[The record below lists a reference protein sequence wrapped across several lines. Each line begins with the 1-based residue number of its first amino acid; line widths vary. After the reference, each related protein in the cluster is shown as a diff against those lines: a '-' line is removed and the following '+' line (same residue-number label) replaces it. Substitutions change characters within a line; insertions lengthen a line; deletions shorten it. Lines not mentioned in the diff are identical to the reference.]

1 MTVGQPEQPTQSGD
15 LARRIAASVSNWKR
29 KLLDLTRRNR
39 ALNFK
44 PTKVST
50 IAIVD
55 EQPAEVF
62 RRLYLQEASM
72 RFKADPTKPRREA
85 KLEEAEGIRIE
96 VEIDGEP
103 MDFESES
110 EQALE
115 FVPYDPTAIDEKH
128 RDDWLQTNLAPDAL
142 DHSLRRIEETARTAI
157 EEQGVNTL
165 FLALGMLQYRE
176 SRDSDAWVRAP
187 LVLLPVA
194 LARKSARTGFTISA
208 ADEDAIVNPA
218 LIEYLR
224 SNYGMALPDLPDS
237 EHIED
242 DYDLQEFLKGTTKAI
257 AGQPGWVVQ
266 TDMYLGLLSFQKLVM
281 FKDLEANA
289 NAIGSHRLVR
299 QLLSKAG
306 SSVYGLPGEIRDLPL
321 DQDFTPES
329 TYQVV
334 DADSSQMRAA
344 AAVVKGHDIV
354 IEGPPGTGKSQTI
367 TNLVAQALAAGKSV
381 LFVAEKMAALDVV
394 HRRLVEAGLGEFCL
408 ELHSSKA
415 NKRAVMKELSTALDA
430 SLLPMAGGAGAGRRL
445 PEVRGV
451 LEEYVKVVHEP
462 WGALARSP
470 YLVAGELGLLLDA
483 PKVSLKRDIDAIT
496 AEVLATT
503 RRALSDLATHGAAVG
518 VVSNH
523 PWRDATKTLYT
534 EDDLDEISEIARDIE
549 AGAAALLADGLS
561 AAARFGIPAPGTL
574 DDCETLTELADVLE
588 ESPGVGATILQSDA
602 WNSPPREAAVLL
614 ETGRKLRQLHGRLRP
629 KFADEA
635 FDVPHAADIAHIERK
650 SSGVRSFLAFL
661 DGRYRA
667 IKRRWLG
674 YRKPG
679 YSPALIEQANDLK
692 QVDQASGL
700 VRDLDGAE
708 ELGRS
713 LFGAFW
719 QGTTSDWDQLDRYLA
734 YVVRYRGVAMRR
746 GLAAEAA
753 RIAEQARPDVAAL
766 RAASTDATA
775 LRAKLVEMRKAVGW
789 PDDYLETSH
798 LTEIG
803 VRAHEIRGAMSRGP
817 GWAAFEGSRQRAA
830 VTVATEVV
838 DAAMAGQIP
847 FDQLESSFLRAFYM
861 KWMSGAVQARE
872 PLQRF
877 DTLTHEAMVREFR
890 DLDHKVLRQNR
901 AALTGLLRDRAQ
913 SKLQRPEAAASL
925 PRLQREMVK
934 QRRISPLR
942 RTLRDCNGAI
952 RAIKPCFMMSPLT
965 VAQYLDGSAPSFD
978 LVIFDEASQLPTE
991 DAVGAV
997 VRGKQLVVVG
1007 DPKQL
1012 PPTNFFSVST
1022 GTVSAPIGDDG
1033 SPLYEDSESV
1043 LEEFMGAAVP
1053 MSRLKWHYRSAHES
1067 LISFSNVNFYDADL
1081 HTFPSVVTD
1090 GDTTGLQFHFVEG
1103 GVYEGKGVNLVEARR
1118 IADEVVAFAKA
1129 QLDRKAVGERA
1140 LSLGV
1145 GTLNLRQ
1152 QLAILDEL
1160 EVRRRADPS
1169 IEPFF
1174 DRSGDE
1180 PFFVKN
1186 LENIQGDERDAIFLS
1201 ITYGRSSDGRIR
1213 YNFGPLNRENGWRR
1227 LNVLVTRARRQMK
1240 VFSSMRDHDINPSGA
1255 VSDGPRLLRE
1265 FLAYAEHRRLDG
1277 AIAAAMADA
1286 ESPFESDVAAELI
1299 RHGVRVQPQVGVSGY
1314 RVDLGVL
1321 DDEAPGRFVCG
1332 IECDG
1337 VGYHSMETVR
1347 DRDRLRQQVLEARGW
1362 IIHRVWSTDWFKD
1375 RRGQIE
1381 RLLTLINQSREEL
1394 KDQTRE
1400 AADAAKARAVE
1411 PVAPDAA
1418 APALPREPA
1427 GPDYSRPVLLEYVSF
1442 NGRDLSISGEILAA
1456 PPDLLAA
1463 VVSRIVDMEGPVH
1476 EADVIARIAGLWGT
1490 KAGSR
1495 IQDAIRNGCRLS
1507 ERKGMVTRRGPFYWR
1522 PDGSCRPR
1530 SRAEAGIPGDRIA
1543 PEEFAEAIKLVLA
1556 GGQAFP
1562 RQALITE
1569 TRAVMGYSRTG
1580 ALLEQAIGNVV
1591 DGLVAAGVLGEASRG
1606 LMLRQTAAGG
1616 ES

>member
-1 MTVGQPEQPTQSGD
+1 MKGQASANPTD
-15 LARRIAASVSNWKR
+15 LQQRIDASLANWKR

-50 IAIVD
+50 VAIVD

-62 RRLYLQEASM
+62 RHLYLQESSM
-72 RFKADPTKPRREA
+72 RFKADPSKPPKQGKREEDGGVRVE
-85 KLEEAEGIRIE
+85 LEFN
-96 VEIDGEP
+96 GEP
-103 MDFESES
+103 MDFESDG
-110 EQALE
+110 EQAME
-115 FVPYDPTAIDEKH
+115 FVPYDPTSIDEKH
-128 RDDWLQTNLAPDAL
+128 RDDWLQTNLAADAL
-142 DHSLRRIEETARTAI
+142 DHSLRRIEESARTAI

-194 LARKSARTGFTISA
+194 LMRKSARTGFSVSVG
-208 ADEDAIVNPA
+208 DEDAIVNPA
-218 LIEYLR
+218 LLEYLR
-224 SNYGMALPDLPDS
+224 SNYGIALPDLPDS
-237 EHIED
+237 ESISD

-266 TDMYLGLLSFQKLVM
+266 TDMYLGLFSFQKLVM
-281 FKDLEANA
+281 FKDLEANVG
-289 NAIGSHRLVR
+289 AIGSHRLVR
-299 QLLSKAG
+299 QLLSRAG
-306 SSVYGLPGEIRDLPL
+306 SSLHGLPHEIRELPL
-321 DQDFTPES
+321 DRDFTPES

-394 HRRLVEAGLGEFCL
+394 HRRLVDAGLGEFCL

-430 SLLPMAGGAGAGRRL
+430 SLLPVASGAAAGRRL

-451 LEEYVKVVHEP
+451 LAEYVKAVHEP
-462 WGALARSP
+462 WGALGKSP
-470 YLVAGELGLLLDA
+470 FLVAGVLGLLLDA
-483 PKVSLKRDIDAIT
+483 PKVPLKRDIDAI
-496 AEVLATT
+496 APEVLAAAQ
-503 RRALSDLATHGAAVG
+503 RALSDLAIHAAAVG
-518 VVSNH
+518 EVSKH
-523 PWRDATKTLYT
+523 PWRDTSKTLYT
-534 EDDLDEISEIARDIE
+534 EDDLDAVAALSKDLESRV
-549 AGAAALLADGLS
+549 AALLGDGAS
-561 AAARFGIPAPGTL
+561 VAKRFGVAAPATL
-574 DDCETLTELADVLE
+574 EECEALTELADVLE
-588 ESPGVGATILQSDA
+588 ASPGVRSAILQSEA
-602 WNSPPREAAVLL
+602 WNSPPRDAAILL
-614 ETGRKLRQLHGRLRP
+614 DTGRKLQKLHDRLRP
-629 KFADEA
+629 KLTDEA
-635 FDVPHAADIAHIERK
+635 FETPHAEEIAFVEQK
-650 SSGVRSFLAFL
+650 SSGIFSFLAFL
-661 DGRYRA
+661 NGRHRA
-667 IKRRWLG
+667 IKRRWTG

-679 YSPALIEQANDLK
+679 YSPSLLEQANDLK
-692 QVDQASGL
+692 QVDQASDL
-700 VRDLDGAE
+700 VRDLNGAE
-708 ELGRS
+708 DLGRS
-713 LFGAFW
+713 LFGDLWRGA
-719 QGTTSDWDQLDRYLA
+719 TSDWDRLDGYVA
-734 YVVRYRGVAMRR
+734 YVVRYRGVAIRR
-746 GLAAEAA
+746 GLAADAA
-753 RIAEQARPDVAAL
+753 GIAEQARPDVASLRDASAQAAAL
-766 RAASTDATA
+766 RGKLAAI
-775 LRAKLVEMRKAVGW
+775 RKAVGW
-789 PDDYLETSH
+789 PDDYLETSPVS
-798 LTEIG
+798 EIG
-803 VRAHEIRGAMSRGP
+803 ARVQEVAGAISRAP
-817 GWAAFEGSRQRAA
+817 GWAAFEGSRQRASD
-830 VTVATEVV
+830 TVAKEVV
-838 DAAMAGQIP
+838 DAAMSGEIL
-847 FDQLESSFLRAFYM
+847 FDQLVSAFLRAFYM
-861 KWMSGAVQARE
+861 KWMSGVVHARE
-872 PLQRF
+872 PLHRF

-890 DLDHKVLRQNR
+890 ELDHKVLRQNR
-901 AALTGLLRDRAQ
+901 AALIGLLRDRAQ
-913 SKLQRPEAAASL
+913 SNLQKPEASGSL
-925 PRLQREMVK
+925 PKLQREMVK

-978 LVIFDEASQLPTE
+978 MVIFDEASQLPTE
-991 DAVGAV
+991 DAVGAI
-997 VRGKQLVVVG
+997 VRGAQLVVVG

-1090 GDTTGLQFHFVEG
+1090 SDTAGLQFHFVEG
-1103 GVYEGKGVNLVEARR
+1103 GVYEGKGVNIIEARR
-1118 IADEVVAFAKA
+1118 IADEVVAFAKE
-1129 QLDRKAVGERA
+1129 QLDRKAKGEPS

-1160 EVRRRADPS
+1160 EVRRRDDPS

-1201 ITYGRSSDGRIR
+1201 ITYGPSPDGRIR

-1227 LNVLVTRARRQMK
+1227 LNVLVTRARRQMR
-1240 VFSSMRDHDINPSGA
+1240 VFSSMRDHDINPTGA

-1277 AIAAAMADA
+1277 AIAAAAADA
-1286 ESPFESDVAAELI
+1286 ESPFEADVAAELI
-1299 RHGVRVQPQVGVSGY
+1299 RRGVRVQPQVGVSGY
-1314 RVDLGVL
+1314 RIDLGVL

-1347 DRDRLRQQVLEARGW
+1347 DRDRLRQQVLEDRGW

-1375 RRGQIE
+1375 RQGQIE
-1381 RLLTLINQSREEL
+1381 RLLALITQSRESL
-1394 KDQTRE
+1394 KSEVSRQAEPETE
-1400 AADAAKARAVE
+1400 QQPE
-1411 PVAPDAA
+1411 PVTTA
-1418 APALPREPA
+1418 APATVPSLEPVGA
-1427 GPDYSRPVLLEYVSF
+1427 GYSRPVAADYEPFDGS
-1442 NGRDLSISGEILAA
+1442 DLRLGGEILAA
-1456 PPDLLAA
+1456 PAELLAA
-1463 VVSRIVDMEGPVH
+1463 VVARIVDVEGPVH
-1476 EADVIARIAGLWGT
+1476 EADVISRIAELWGT

-1495 IQDAIRNGCRLS
+1495 IQDAIRNGLRLS
-1507 ERKGMVTRRGPFYWR
+1507 ERSRTVARRGPFYWR
-1522 PDGSCRPR
+1522 PDGSCRAR
-1530 SRAEAGIPGDRIA
+1530 SRSGTGVPGDRIA

-1569 TRAVMGYSRTG
+1569 TRAVMGYNRTG

-1591 DGLVAAGVLGEASRG
+1591 DALVAAGILGEGSRG
-1606 LMLRQTAAGG
+1606 LILRQSATGG
-1616 ES
+1616 DS

>member
-1 MTVGQPEQPTQSGD
+1 MTGEQPELASGD
-15 LARRIAASVSNWKR
+15 LPRRIDASISNWKR

-44 PTKVST
+44 PAKVST

-62 RRLYLQEASM
+62 RHLYLQEATM
-72 RFKADPTKPRREA
+72 RFKADPSKPSRQEKRE
-85 KLEEAEGIRIE
+85 EVEGIRVDFE
-96 VEIDGEP
+96 FNGEP

-115 FVPYDPTAIDEKH
+115 FVPYDPASIEEKH
-128 RDDWLQTNLAPDAL
+128 RDDWLQTNVAPDAL
-142 DHSLRRIEETARTAI
+142 DHSLRRIEESARSAI

-187 LVLLPVA
+187 LVLLPAA
-194 LARKSARTGFTISA
+194 LTRKSARAGFAISA

-224 SNYGMALPDLPDS
+224 SNYGIALPDLPDS
-237 EHIED
+237 ENIAD
-242 DYDLQEFLKGTTKAI
+242 DYDLQEFLTGTTKAI
-257 AGQPGWVVQ
+257 AGQAGWAVQ
-266 TDMYLGLLSFQKLVM
+266 TDMYLSLFSFQKLVM

-289 NAIGSHRLVR
+289 DAIGAHRLIR
-299 QLLSKAG
+299 QLLSRAG
-306 SSVYGLPGEIRDLPL
+306 SSVHGLPGEIRELPL
-321 DQDFTPES
+321 DREFTPES

-415 NKRAVMKELSTALDA
+415 NKRAVMKDLSAALDA
-430 SLLPMAGGAGAGRRL
+430 SLLPIASGAAAGRRL

-451 LEEYVKVVHEP
+451 LAEYVKAVHEP
-462 WGALARSP
+462 WGSLAKSP

-483 PKVSLKRDIDAIT
+483 PKVPLKRDIDGVT
-496 AEVLATT
+496 ADALTAAE
-503 RRALSDLATHGAAVG
+503 RALADFATHGAVVG
-518 VVSNH
+518 VVSKH
-523 PWRDATKTLYT
+523 PWRDTSKTLYT
-534 EDDLDEISEIARDIE
+534 EDDLDAVAALAKDLES
-549 AGAAALLADGLS
+549 GAAALLAQGMSL
-561 AAARFGIPAPGTL
+561 AARFGVAAPGTL
-574 DDCETLTELADVLE
+574 EEYQALTELADVLE
-588 ESPGVGATILQSDA
+588 ASPGVGAAILQNEA
-602 WNSPPREAAVLL
+602 WNSPPREAVVLL
-614 ETGRKLRQLHGRLRP
+614 ETGRKLRKLHGRLRP
-629 KFADEA
+629 KFVDEA
-635 FDVPHAADIAHIERK
+635 FEVVHAEDIAHVEQK
-650 SSGVRSFLAFL
+650 SSGLLSFLAFL
-661 DGRYRA
+661 NGRYRA

-674 YRKPG
+674 YRKPD
-679 YSPALIEQANDLK
+679 YSATLIEQANDLK
-692 QVDQASGL
+692 QVDQASAL
-700 VRDLDGAE
+700 VRDLDGADD
-708 ELGRS
+708 LGRS
-713 LFGAFW
+713 LFGPLWKGAS
-719 QGTTSDWDQLDRYLA
+719 SDWDRLDGYVA
-734 YVVRYRGVAMRR
+734 YVVRYRSIAMQR

-753 RIAEQARPDVAAL
+753 GIAEQARPDVAAL
-766 RAASTDATA
+766 RAASTGAAA
-775 LRAKLVEMRKAVGW
+775 LRTLLVEIRKAVGW

-798 LTEIG
+798 LSEIG
-803 VRAHEIRGAMSRGP
+803 ARAHELGGTISRAP

-830 VTVATEVV
+830 TTIASEVV
-838 DAAMAGQIP
+838 DAAM
-847 FDQLESSFLRAFYM
+847 FDQVPFEQIVPAFRRAFYM
-861 KWMSGAVQARE
+861 KWMSGVVQARE
-872 PLQRF
+872 PLHRF

-890 DLDHKVLRQNR
+890 ELDFKVLRQNR
-901 AALTGLLRDRAQ
+901 AALIGLLRDRAQ
-913 SKLQRPEAAASL
+913 SNLQKPEVSASL

-978 LVIFDEASQLPTE
+978 MVIFDEASQLPTE
-991 DAVGAV
+991 DSVGAV
-997 VRGKQLVVVG
+997 VRGNQLVVVG

-1022 GTVSAPIGDDG
+1022 GTVSAPMGDDG

-1067 LISFSNVNFYDADL
+1067 LISFSNVSFYDADL

-1090 GDTTGLQFHFVEG
+1090 GDTTGLQFHFVEN
-1103 GVYEGKGVNLVEARR
+1103 GVYEGKGVNLIEARR
-1118 IADEVVAFAKA
+1118 IADEVVAFAKV
-1129 QLDRKAVGERA
+1129 QLERKAKSEHSI
-1140 LSLGV
+1140 SLGV

-1160 EVRRRADPS
+1160 EVRRRDDPS

-1174 DRSGDE
+1174 DRTGDE

-1201 ITYGRSSDGRIR
+1201 ITYGKSPDGRIR

-1227 LNVLVTRARRQMK
+1227 LNVLVTRARRQMR

-1255 VSDGPRLLRE
+1255 VSEGPRLLRE

-1277 AIAAAMADA
+1277 QIVTGTADA
-1286 ESPFESDVAAELI
+1286 ESPFERDVAAELI
-1299 RHGVRVQPQVGVSGY
+1299 RRGVRVQPQVGVSGY
-1314 RVDLGVL
+1314 RIDLGVL
-1321 DDEAPGRFVCG
+1321 DDEAAGRFVCG

-1337 VGYHSMETVR
+1337 VSYHSMETVR
-1347 DRDRLRQQVLEARGW
+1347 DRDRLRQQVLEDRGW

-1375 RRGQIE
+1375 RKGQIE
-1381 RLLTLINQSREEL
+1381 RLLTLINQSRETL
-1394 KDQTRE
+1394 KNQTRE
-1400 AADAAKARAVE
+1400 EAEAARAKPSA
-1411 PVAPDAA
+1411 PVATG
-1418 APALPREPA
+1418 APPPTQAQEGA
-1427 GPDYSRPVLLEYVSF
+1427 GIGYTRPLLADYESF
-1442 NGRDLSISGEILAA
+1442 DGRDLSIGGEILAA
-1456 PPDLLAA
+1456 PAELLAA
-1463 VVSRIVDMEGPVH
+1463 VVARVVDVEGPVH
-1476 EADVIARIAGLWGT
+1476 ETDVIARIAGLWGT

-1507 ERKGMVTRRGPFYWR
+1507 ERTGTVTRRGPFYWR

-1530 SRAEAGIPGDRIA
+1530 SRAETGIPGDRIA
-1543 PEEFAEAIKLVLA
+1543 PEEFVEAIKLVLA
-1556 GGQAFP
+1556 DGQAFP
-1562 RQALITE
+1562 RQSLITE
-1569 TRAVMGYSRTG
+1569 TRAVMGFNRTG

-1591 DGLVAAGVLGEASRG
+1591 DALVAAGVVGEGSRG
-1606 LMLRQTAAGG
+1606 LMLRQSAAGG
-1616 ES
+1616 DA